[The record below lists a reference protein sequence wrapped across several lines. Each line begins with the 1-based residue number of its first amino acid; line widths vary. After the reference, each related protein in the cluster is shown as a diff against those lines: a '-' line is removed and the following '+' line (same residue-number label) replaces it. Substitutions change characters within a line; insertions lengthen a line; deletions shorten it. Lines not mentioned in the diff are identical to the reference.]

1 MYIRSYASCWTVMYF
16 GIKFHVIEEKLACAV
31 DFCVFSFFLPL
42 GHFLFFVFNA
52 HSLMIF
58 TWIIFNHLFINL
70 FILLVFFL
78 LLCFAL
84 LCSCFTLPLVILLD
98 TLLFLTPKVDLNAL
112 AIDDLIIILS
122 LLLLLWLYSFMF
134 LLLAGGYYEFCWTCC
149 IYFYSSHAQI
159 YFVVTVGLFIVV
171 VLFLLMLFD
180 FIVAAGVSKADN
192 VLLTWFHTNTLFF
205 VVFTICCTLL
215 ISLWCYADT
224 ASFLTENLK
233 LRDTS
238 GSEIT

>member
-1 MYIRSYASCWTVMYF
+1 MNYF
-16 GIKFHVIEEKLACAV
+16 Q
-31 DFCVFSFFLPL
+31 SF
-42 GHFLFFVFNA
+42 
-52 HSLMIF
+52 IY
-58 TWIIFNHLFINL
+58 LFIY
-70 FILLVFFL
+70 LVGIFP
-78 LLCFAL
+78 FAL

-134 LLLAGGYYEFCWTCC
+134 LLLAGGYYEFCWTCY

-159 YFVVTVGLFIVV
+159 YFVVTVDGVTIGLFIVV

-180 FIVAAGVSKADN
+180 FWVAAGVSKADN
-192 VLLTWFHTNTLFF
+192 VLLTWFHTYTLFF